1 MSSAPRPPARRWL
14 LAGALALLAPVATAQ
29 VQPPEPVD
37 ESAPLTER
45 LKALDDPE
53 SLKAKLEKKAKPPL
67 EIFRSQVAPFDAT
80 PYIKAH
86 HWSTLALELRANQ
99 ADYDGLLRTAPV
111 PLLGMPQA
119 MTYGREARLV
129 KEQQSRLGF
138 QVMIPWHRSQLDVD
152 LLRPDAIRPDM
163 AWPANLLKLEPHQM
177 LVTVLAREPGD
188 YMPWRRMRAV
198 LPPSRLDTVGTGGIE
213 DRLYYRL
220 VIPLEAT
227 RPMLS
232 AHPLTWTTTSHVL
245 WDGLP
250 PESLNPGQ
258 QQALVDWLHWGGQL
272 VVAGGAGRNL
282 ATLRESFL
290 GRYLPADPTGEAIGL
305 TQADLQP
312 MADAYP
318 PPWKDPAE
326 GGDAQDLRGY
336 DPGRPTNANVYLA
349 PVPIRPP
356 PGRPAYLT
364 GLAPREGATPL
375 RLGEGSKHLLGAEWR
390 VGRGRVTLLAINPTE
405 PTFANWPGLD
415 TFVRRVVLRR
425 REEVLTAD
433 EDGFRPLAGPD
444 LTWVRYLSRDLDAK
458 EPGEPD
464 PNDKLPRAP
473 VAAWL
478 DSAGIPSACRSAL
491 EDASG
496 ISIPGRPFVLRVILL
511 YSLCLVPLNWLVCR
525 YILSRRELAWVVV
538 PLLALGFA
546 VAVERG
552 AANEQ
557 GFDSASDE
565 IDLLEIQGAYPRAH
579 LSRFAALYST
589 GRVRYAI
596 RYPGDLDA
604 LALPLNTEGGLK
616 GDEVSQST
624 WSSAPV
630 PTLSGF
636 SVQPRSL
643 AMFRAEQMVDL
654 RGTITLT
661 TPQDAAGRILN
672 RTDLE
677 LRDAAIVEPGA
688 DPVPLG
694 TIPPGGSVEVGGTA
708 PAAPAAA
715 GWTDRG
721 RFLKMLQA
729 YSWGRP
735 EDQGEKRLVA
745 WVDGARRGQVI
756 EPAVDRARGLT
767 LVVAHLRHGPPP
779 GPDGPPYAP
788 TGREKVAG
796 EMQSRGAVRP

>member
-1 MSSAPRPPARRWL
+1 MPIVCRPTAPRWL
-14 LAGALALLAPVATAQ
+14 LAWALALLAPCAAAQ
-29 VQPPEPVD
+29 QVEPPAE
-37 ESAPLTER
+37 ESAPLSER

-67 EIFRSQVAPFDAT
+67 EFFRSQVAPFDAT
-80 PYIKAH
+80 PYVKAH
-86 HWSTLALELRANQ
+86 HWSTLSLEMRANH
-99 ADYDGLLRTAPV
+99 ADFEGMLQTAPV

-119 MTYGREARLV
+119 VTYRREARLV
-129 KEQQSRLGF
+129 KEQQANLGL
-138 QVMIPWHRSQLDVD
+138 QVMLPWHRPQLDLE
-152 LLRPDAIRPDM
+152 LLRPDAIRPDG
-163 AWPANLLKLEPHQM
+163 AWPGSLLKLEPHQM
-177 LVTVLAREPGD
+177 LVTVLAREPSD

-198 LPPSRLDTVGTGGIE
+198 LPPSRLDGAGPSAAE

-220 VIPLEAT
+220 VVPLEPT
-227 RPMLS
+227 RPALS
-232 AHPLTWTTTSHVL
+232 AHPLTWTTISHVL

-250 PESLNPGQ
+250 PESLKPAQ
-258 QQALVDWLHWGGQL
+258 QQAMTDWLHWGGQL
-272 VVAGGAGRNL
+272 VVIGGAGRSL
-282 ATLRESFL
+282 GTLNESFL
-290 GRYLPADPTGEAIGL
+290 GRYLPADPTGENVPL

-312 MADAYP
+312 LAEAYP
-318 PPWKDPAE
+318 PPWKDAADSDDPQAL
-326 GGDAQDLRGY
+326 QGY
-336 DPGRPTNANVYLA
+336 DPNRSLNANVYLPPA
-349 PVPIRPP
+349 PIRPP
-356 PGRPAYLT
+356 PKRPVYLT

-375 RLGEGSKHLLGAEWR
+375 RLGEGSGRLLGAEWR
-390 VGRGRVTLLAINPTE
+390 VGRGRVTMLAINPTE
-405 PTFANWPGLD
+405 PAFANWPGLD

-425 REEVLTAD
+425 REEVATAD
-433 EDGFRPLAGPD
+433 DDCFRPLGGPD
-444 LTWVRYLSRDLDAK
+444 LSWVRYLSRDLDAK
-458 EPGEPD
+458 APAAPD
-464 PNDKLPRAP
+464 QTERLPQEP

-478 DSAGIPSACRSAL
+478 DAAAFPTACRAAL

-496 ISIPGRPFVLRVILL
+496 ISIPGRSFVLRIILL
-511 YSLCLVPLNWLVCR
+511 YSIALVPLNWLICR
-525 YILSRRELAWVVV
+525 YLLGRRELAWVVM

-557 GFDSASDE
+557 GFDSACDE
-565 IDLLEIQGAYPRAH
+565 VDLLEIQGRYPRAH

-589 GRVRYAI
+589 GRVRYSIA
-596 RYPGDLDA
+596 YPGDLAA

-616 GDEVSQST
+616 GDEVTQSV

-654 RGTITLT
+654 RGNITLT
-661 TPQDAAGRILN
+661 SAQDSAGKIVN

-677 LRDAAIVEPGA
+677 LRDAVLVEPGS

-694 TIPPGGSVEVGGTA
+694 TIPPGASVEVEGDRSA
-708 PAAPAAA
+708 AAKPAAK
-715 GWTDRG
+715 WTDEG
-721 RFLKMLQA
+721 RFLKMLQT

-735 EDQGEKRLVA
+735 EDRGEKRLVA
-745 WVDGARRGQVI
+745 WVDKARPGQVV
-756 EPAVDRARGLT
+756 EPAVDRVRGLT

-788 TGREKVAG
+788 AGRARGGDEG
-796 EMQSRGAVRP
+796 RGAVRP

>member
-1 MSSAPRPPARRWL
+1 MGIERRPTACRWL
-14 LAGALALLAPVATAQ
+14 LAGALALLAPCAAAQ
-29 VQPPEPVD
+29 QVEPPAD
-37 ESAPLTER
+37 EVTPLTER

-53 SLKAKLEKKAKPPL
+53 SLKARLEKKAKPPL

-80 PYIKAH
+80 PYVKDN
-86 HWSTLALELRANQ
+86 HWSTLSLELRANQ
-99 ADYDGLLRTAPV
+99 ADYDGLLQSAPV

-119 MTYGREARLV
+119 MTYGRAARLV
-129 KEQQSRLGF
+129 KEQPSRLGF
-138 QVMIPWHRSQLDVD
+138 QVLMPWHRPQLDVD
-152 LLRPDAIRPDM
+152 LIRPDAIRPDM
-163 AWPANLLKLEPHQM
+163 AWPASLLKLEPHQM
-177 LVTVLAREPGD
+177 LVPILAREPAD
-188 YMPWRRMRAV
+188 YMTWKRLRAV
-198 LPPSRLDTVGTGGIE
+198 LPPSRRDGVGVGGVE
-213 DRLYYRL
+213 ERLYYRL
-220 VIPLEAT
+220 VIPLEPT

-232 AHPLTWTTTSHVL
+232 THPLTWTTISHVV

-250 PESLNPGQ
+250 PESLNPAQ

-272 VVAGGAGRNL
+272 VVVGGAGRNL
-282 ATLRESFL
+282 ATLREGFL
-290 GRYLPADPTGEAIGL
+290 GRYLPADATGEAVGL
-305 TQADLQP
+305 NQADLRP
-312 MADAYP
+312 MAEAYP
-318 PPWKDPAE
+318 PPWKEDS
-326 GGDAQDLRGY
+326 GGDDPQGLKGY
-336 DPGRPTNANVYLA
+336 DPGRSLNPNVYLPA
-349 PVPIRPP
+349 APIRPP
-356 PGRPAYLT
+356 SKSPVYLT

-375 RLGEGSKHLLGAEWR
+375 RLGAGSKHLLGAEWR
-390 VGRGRVTLLAINPTE
+390 VGRGRVTMLAINPTE
-405 PTFANWPGLD
+405 PTFANWPGID

-433 EDGFRPLAGPD
+433 EGGFRPLAGPD
-444 LTWVRYLSRDLDAK
+444 LSWVRYLSRDLNAGVPASDHP
-458 EPGEPD
+458 ER
-464 PNDKLPRAP
+464 LPQEP

-478 DSAGIPSACRSAL
+478 DTAGFPSICRMAL

-511 YSLCLVPLNWLVCR
+511 YSICLVPLNWLVCR
-525 YILSRRELAWVVV
+525 YVLGRREWAWAVV

-596 RYPGDLDA
+596 SYPGDLDA

-616 GDEVSQST
+616 GDEVAQSA

-636 SVQPRSL
+636 AVQPRSL

-654 RGTITLT
+654 RGTIALT
-661 TPQDAAGRILN
+661 TPQGGAGRVVN

-677 LRDAAIVEPGA
+677 LRDAAIVEPGV

-694 TIPPGGSVEVGGTA
+694 TIPPGGSVEVGGG
-708 PAAPAAA
+708 PGAAEAGK

-735 EDQGEKRLVA
+735 EDRGEKRLVA
-745 WVDGARRGQVI
+745 WVDGARPGQVVV
-756 EPAVDRARGLT
+756 PAVDRARGLT

-788 TGREKVAG
+788 KGRAEAG
-796 EMQSRGAVRP
+796 DQGQGQEQGAVRP